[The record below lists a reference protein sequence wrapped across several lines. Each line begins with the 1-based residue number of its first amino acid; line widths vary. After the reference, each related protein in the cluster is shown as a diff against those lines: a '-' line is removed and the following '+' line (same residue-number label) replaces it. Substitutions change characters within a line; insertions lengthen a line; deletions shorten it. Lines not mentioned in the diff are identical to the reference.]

1 VSLVVLSIIGIPVV
15 ILWMLTYY
23 VMAYVFKET
32 DLAWDAW
39 YYAAVLSLCIPARIV
54 FSQITQ

>member
-1 VSLVVLSIIGIPVV
+1 
-15 ILWMLTYY
+15 MLTYY
-23 VMAYVFKET
+23 VMEYIFKET

-39 YYAAVLSLCIPARIV
+39 YYAAVLCACIPARII